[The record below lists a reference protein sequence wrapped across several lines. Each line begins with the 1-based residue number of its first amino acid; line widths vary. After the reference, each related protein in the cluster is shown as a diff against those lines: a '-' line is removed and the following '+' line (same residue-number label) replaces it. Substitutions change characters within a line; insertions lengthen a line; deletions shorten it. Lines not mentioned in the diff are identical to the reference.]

1 MWTYKI
7 YNGYYDVTNTY
18 MFTLPEKPQDSDFK
32 EVRKTALNLD
42 AFGIVFSVKFQFDL
56 F

>member
-7 YNGYYDVTNTY
+7 YDGYHDFTDTY
-18 MFTLPEKPQDSDFK
+18 MVILPEKPQDSDF
-32 EVRKTALNLD
+32 EQVRKSALNLN
-42 AFGIVFSVKFQFDL
+42 AFGIVFSVKFHFDL